1 VHRVLLATVLLD
13 LVEERDEHTVVRYR
27 FIGDLDKNLH
37 LAVGHL
43 QEAVDA
49 GHPHN
54 ERLRI
59 LKRPTTLAGI
69 HPGEMVI
76 PPIDEVK
83 REIERTTLDPVFII
97 YTPVA
102 SIGVRAPPT
111 YLLGN

>member
-1 VHRVLLATVLLD
+1 
-13 LVEERDEHTVVRYR
+13 
-27 FIGDLDKNLH
+27 
-37 LAVGHL
+37 
-43 QEAVDA
+43 VDA

-102 SIGVRAPPT
+102 SIGVRAPPRT
-111 YLLGN
+111 FLGMKGRAGRPASSAFGSKDKVYATQRAMSRRLIDEHEKQ